1 MSAPIYTIEPWM
13 SFNMNNLDLHF
24 TYYSKSRW
32 MEIMPVPTCC
42 KLYSHNY
49 TCITIFLG
57 RRGTPDPTG
66 QLVMVFS
73 VSDVCIQHDKLL
85 WCFQYQTYVYSMIS
99 YYGVFSIRRMYT
111 AWSVIMVYSVS
122 DIHDCVQ
129 HVQLL
134 SPAMAKPLGEPRHA
148 RRPSVR
154 PSVRA
159 CVRMSQFLLAR

>member
-13 SFNMNNLDLHF
+13 IFNMNNLDLHF
-24 TYYSKSRW
+24 TYYSKSQW

-42 KLYSHNY
+42 KLQSHNY
-49 TCITIFLG
+49 TCITIFLW

-99 YYGVFSIRRMYT
+99 YYGVFSIRP
-111 AWSVIMVYSVS
+111 
-122 DIHDCVQ
+122 IHDCVQ

-134 SPAMAKPLGEPRHA
+134 SPAMAKPLGEHRHA

-154 PSVRA
+154 PSVRT
-159 CVRMSQFLLAR
+159 CVRTSQFLLAR